1 MLLPEIE
8 DEDLSMKSLI
18 SILGIFLII
27 AGIVTVA
34 YQSITYTQQE
44 KVAQIGD
51 LKITAD
57 REKTIHFPPL
67 LGGLALAAGVILV
80 VVGRKK

>member
-1 MLLPEIE
+1 
-8 DEDLSMKSLI
+8 MKSLI
-18 SILGIFLII
+18 SIVGILLII
-27 AGIVTVA
+27 VGIVTVA
-34 YQSITYTQQE
+34 YQGVTYTQQE

-57 REKTIHFPPL
+57 TQKTIHFPPI
-67 LGGLALAAGVILV
+67 LGGLALAAGLILV